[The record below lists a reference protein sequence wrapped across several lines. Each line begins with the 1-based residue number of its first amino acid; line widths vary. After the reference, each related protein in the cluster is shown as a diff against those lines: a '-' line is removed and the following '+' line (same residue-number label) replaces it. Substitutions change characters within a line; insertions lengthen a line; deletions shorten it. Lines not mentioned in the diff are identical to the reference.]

1 MSHKKSKI
9 RLKNLLFT
17 IGGLFVLIASFSIIW
32 ISGLE
37 IPDFKSFTE
46 RKVANSTKI
55 YDNTGE
61 ILLYDLH
68 KDIRRTVVPSEDIG
82 INIKNAAVA
91 IEDSEFYNH
100 NGIRIKAIVRVLW
113 KRFLGDKNA
122 GGGSTITQ
130 QLVKNTLLT
139 QKKTLA
145 RKLKEWVIALKIEGV
160 LSKDEILT
168 LYLNEAPYGGTVYG
182 VKEGSETFFGKDPM
196 SLTLAEAAYMAAIPN
211 SPTYYSPYG
220 KNKEKLDQRKNLV
233 LNRMFELGFIS
244 EQEYNQAK
252 NEVVVFQPQ
261 KNSSIQ
267 APHFV
272 FFVREYL
279 EKKYGAD
286 VLESGGLNVVTTL
299 NYELQKKA
307 EVIALEKAKE
317 NEKNYDGKN
326 AAVVVIDTNT
336 GNILAM
342 VGSRDYFDKEIDG
355 NFNVVTAQRQPGS
368 SFKPFVY
375 AVAFNKGYTADTV
388 IFDTKTE
395 FSSSCDELS
404 RPKGNNSKDSCYSP
418 GNYDDAYRGPMSLR
432 DALAQSINVVAVK
445 LLYLVGV
452 PDSIRLAHEMG
463 VSSLND
469 PNRYGLSLVIGGGEV
484 SLLDMTSAYTVF
496 ATEGIRHPYQS
507 IISITNNNGEE
518 LETQQINSI
527 KILPENTTRIISDI
541 MSDNT
546 ARTPTFGANSNLVI
560 SGVKDVAVKTGTTNS
575 NRDAWTIG
583 YTPNVAV
590 GVWVGNN
597 ENTPMKKGGSTLA
610 GPIWNGVMTEAIK
623 LYPQTSFNKPE
634 NINPN
639 IPPILRGFWQGGET
653 FKIDSIS
660 KKLATEFTP
669 KENIKEI
676 SLTNVHNILHW
687 VDKSNPLGDK
697 PSNPQKDS
705 LYRNFEYGVQSWWRL
720 NSYKYPIVTSNS
732 IPTDYDDIHTERN
745 KPQISFTGINEN
757 TSYDIGYEQKINIFS
772 NGNIAIKKIDIFIN
786 NVYLKSIKTIPTT
799 FTFKPEDIPN
809 IENQNT
815 IRIIG
820 YDVYGNTGE
829 LNIKLNIN

>member
-1 MSHKKSKI
+1 MSYKKNKVTI
-9 RLKNLLFT
+9 KNILF
-17 IGGLFVLIASFSIIW
+17 IFGGLAIIIASFSIIW

-55 YDNTGE
+55 YDSTGE

-68 KDIRRTVVPSEDIG
+68 KDIKRTVIPSEEIG
-82 INIKNAAVA
+82 ITVKNAAVA

-100 NGIRIKAIVRVLW
+100 NGIRIKSIIRVIW

-139 QKKTLA
+139 QKKTIS
-145 RKLKEWVIALKIEGV
+145 RKLKEWVISLKIEGV
-160 LSKDEILT
+160 LTKDEILA
-168 LYLNEAPYGGTVYG
+168 LYLNEAPYGGTIYG
-182 VKEGSETFFGKDPM
+182 IKEGSETFFNKKPLD
-196 SLTLAEAAYMAAIPN
+196 LTLAESAYMAAIPN
-211 SPTYYSPYG
+211 SPTFYSPYG
-220 KNKEKLDQRKNLV
+220 KNKDKLDIRKNLV

-244 EQEYNQAK
+244 EEDYNKAK
-252 NEVVVFQPQ
+252 NEIVVFQPQ
-261 KNSSIQ
+261 KQSNIQ

-272 FFVREYL
+272 FFVKEYL

-286 VLESGGLNVVTTL
+286 VLESGGLNVVTTI

-307 EVIALEKAKE
+307 EQIVFEQAKK
-317 NEKNYDGKN
+317 NEELYDGKN
-326 AAVVVIDTNT
+326 AAVVAIDANT

-375 AVAFNKGYTADTV
+375 AAAFNKGYTADTV

-418 GNYDDAYRGPMSLR
+418 SNYDDAYRGPMSLR
-432 DALAQSINVVAVK
+432 DALAQSINIVAVK

-469 PNRYGLSLVIGGGEV
+469 ANRYGLSLVIGGGEV

-496 ATEGIRHPYQS
+496 ATEGVRHPYQS
-507 IISITNNNGEE
+507 IISVKNNKGEE
-518 LETQQINSI
+518 LEAQQINSI
-527 KILPENTTRIISDI
+527 KILPENTTRILSDI
-541 MSDNT
+541 MSDNV

-590 GVWVGNN
+590 GAWAGNN
-597 ENTPMKKGGSTLA
+597 ENTPMKKGGSTVA

-623 LYPQTSFNKPE
+623 LYPSTQFNKPE
-634 NINPN
+634 NIDPN

-653 FKIDSIS
+653 FKIDSVS
-660 KKLATEFTP
+660 GKLATEFTP
-669 KENIKEI
+669 KEKIKEI
-676 SLTNVHNILHW
+676 SITSVHNILHW
-687 VDKSNPLGDK
+687 VDRSNPLGGIS
-697 PSNPQKDS
+697 PEPYKDS
-705 LYRNFEYGVQSWWRL
+705 LYKNFEYGVQNWWRA
-720 NSYKYPIVTSNS
+720 NSYKYPIVTKNS
-732 IPTDYDDIHTERN
+732 IPTEYDDVHTEKN
-745 KPQISFTGINEN
+745 KPQISFTGIDEN
-757 TSYDIGYEQKINIFS
+757 ISYDRKHEQKINIFS

-786 NVYLKSIKTIPTT
+786 NVYLKSIKSIPTT
-799 FTFKPEDIPN
+799 FTFIPEDIQN
-809 IENQNT
+809 IENQNN

-820 YDVYGNTGE
+820 YDIYGNTSE
-829 LNIKLNIN
+829 VNIKLNLN